1 MTTQA
6 NTIQTIAVTKRDG
19 STKSVESP
27 YTNSEVVAKLHD
39 YCFDMAI
46 GAPLNRNGFAVSLAN
61 TSVRCGGLSP
71 KQIAWAHVIVIEHE
85 SRQQQRTQQPAQEA
99 VSLEQIRAMMDE
111 AAESLQNPK
120 INLRTASGARVKLH
134 RAGRASRVPGTIYVT
149 DGRGFN
155 NNTYYGKIALDGR
168 FTPARGC
175 NEEVT
180 ALLVNFD
187 RDPQATATAHGH
199 NTGSC
204 CFCNRSLSDGRSVAM
219 GYGPI
224 CADKFHLPWG
234 EERASSTVEV
244 SAEDVAPAVT
254 PLPELDHFFTI

>member
-6 NTIQTIAVTKRDG
+6 NTTRTITVTKRDG

-27 YTNSEVVAKLHD
+27 YSDREALARLTAYVTPQPVAGSARPNAHRLARSEFACDLVRK
-39 YCFDMAI
+39 
-46 GAPLNRNGFAVSLAN
+46 GNRY
-61 TSVRCGGLSP
+61 GLSE
-71 KQIAWAHVIVIEHE
+71 KQAAWVHILVVEAKT
-85 SRQQQRTQQPAQEA
+85 RQQERAQESA
-99 VSLEQIRAMMDE
+99 QELVAFSQIRAMMDE

-149 DGRGFN
+149 DGRGFD

-168 FTPARGC
+168 FTRARDC
-175 NEEVT
+175 NEDVM
-180 ALLVNFD
+180 ALLTNFD
-187 RDPQATATAHGH
+187 RDPQASATAHGH

-204 CFCNRSLSDGRSVAM
+204 CFCNRSLTDGRSVAM

-224 CADKFHLPWG
+224 CADKFSLPWG
-234 EERASSTVEV
+234 EERASSTITLH
-244 SAEDVAPAVT
+244 AEDC
-254 PLPELDHFFTI
+254 